1 MVNCPSTEC
10 MISCYLLGLLFIC
23 MACVAFAIYTI
34 MYTERSEQSAKDP
47 YTSSFVQDITNT
59 GAPGAGLWAELHSRE
74 SGCVLRLSR
83 CHYKFQEC
91 AVRLH
96 TINREPLRSSDQHV
110 RPIHALTTILY
121 ACD

>member
-1 MVNCPSTEC
+1 
-10 MISCYLLGLLFIC
+10 

-34 MYTERSEQSAKDP
+34 MHTERSERGANP
-47 YTSSFVQDITNT
+47 YGSFVQDITNT

-91 AVRLH
+91 AVRVH
-96 TINREPLRSSDQHV
+96 TINKEPLRSSDQHV